1 MFTVFQVCFW
11 VGVAV
16 TGVNALLGLIFGIF
30 DFGLDFDFDI
40 DLDIGDFD
48 LGMFLPLSPT
58 LLFLFLTVFGGSGMI
73 IANGLSSMLWL
84 ACIIALVLGIAVI
97 TLINVF
103 VVRPL
108 RKISSKETAKMS
120 DFVGETG
127 KVTEKIFENGFG
139 KITFIVD
146 GNTLTYPAKSVTG
159 KEIAVGTQVF
169 VESINDKYFVVDL
182 LEKKS

>member
-1 MFTVFQVCFW
+1 MLTVFQVCFW

-30 DFGLDFDFDI
+30 DFGLDIDF

-73 IANGLSSMLWL
+73 IANGMSSMMWL
-84 ACIIALVLGIAVI
+84 ACIIAIVLSIAVI
-97 TLINVF
+97 TLINAF

-120 DFVGETG
+120 DFIGVTA
-127 KVTEKIFENGFG
+127 KVTEKVFENGFG
-139 KITFIVD
+139 KITFVVD

-159 KEIAVGTQVF
+159 NEIAVGTQVF

-182 LEKKS
+182 IEKKS